1 LAANSFFSGADDVG
15 GIETDYLGAK
25 RAVETRTLVVEERAE
40 VGSRFMRR
48 MRQAG
53 SVPAVV
59 YSDGKP
65 ATRLSLNA
73 HEYQIAVRGCRATQI
88 FKFQSKTSALDGKMA
103 LIKSVQIEPVKG
115 SVLHVDFIGIEAG
128 HRVTV
133 TVSVELYGES
143 AAIKENRALL
153 NQNEYEIE
161 VECLPDAIPNSLKLN
176 ISELKEGGSLHAS
189 DVELPE
195 GVRLRSTPSLTLV
208 SAISKKALEAEEARE
223 AAAQAA
229 AQAASAGAATAATP
243 AAEGAAGAAPAAGAA
258 AKGGEKEKK

>member
-1 LAANSFFSGADDVG
+1 MRIGGA
-15 GIETDYLGAK
+15 
-25 RAVETRTLVVEERAE
+25 
-40 VGSRFMRR
+40 
-48 MRQAG
+48 
-53 SVPAVV
+53 VPGVV
-59 YSDGKP
+59 YSEGKP
-65 ATRLSLNA
+65 ATQLALNA
-73 HEYQIAVRGCRATQI
+73 HAYMLAVRGCRPTQI
-88 FKFQSKTSALDGKMA
+88 FKFESKATGLNGKLA

-115 SVLHVDFIGIEAG
+115 SIVHVDFIAIDAK

-133 TVSVELYGES
+133 AVPVELYGES

-153 NQNEYEIE
+153 NQNEYEVE
-161 VECLPDAIPNSLKLN
+161 VECLPAAIPNSLKLN

-195 GVRLRSTPSLTLV
+195 GVRLKSTPSLTMV

-229 AQAASAGAATAATP
+229 VQATATAATAAVAP
-243 AAEGAAGAAPAAGAA
+243 AAGAEGAAAAAPAAA